1 MKTTLLL
8 ILALAIFLIKCTPEP
23 IAITIKDAEPQIAVS
38 STAIDAKTVLVI
50 ASYSIFSLANLNYSD
65 DGNTPVM
72 PDGILVDSALV
83 TISDGANIDTLEKVY
98 PGVYLNTAFN
108 LKTGFQYLLTVND
121 TLKKRKVVANT
132 TYFDAV
138 AANEILPVVTKK
150 PTDTTIQLK
159 MALTDNAATMSY
171 YVMAYDRINPSK
183 VPSPINS
190 ANFSI
195 VNVGA
200 VKKIE
205 VFSSADAVNGTITK
219 TFDIVDIQ
227 PTDTL
232 FVHYGKIDRGYFNY
246 LSSYKK
252 TGSLINQI
260 TAEPITLPT
269 NIVTGLGYFALYNV
283 QRTFFD
289 LKKY

>member
-1 MKTTLLL
+1 MKTTSLL

-38 STAIDAKTVLVI
+38 STALDAKTVMVI
-50 ASYSIFSLANLNYSD
+50 ASYSIFSLANLNYS
-65 DGNTPVM
+65 GNGNSPAI
-72 PDGILVDSALV
+72 PNGILIDSALV

-98 PGVYLNTAFN
+98 PGVYLNSALN
-108 LKTGFQYLLTVND
+108 LKTGLQYILTVND

-132 TYFDAV
+132 TYFNAV
-138 AANEILPVVTKK
+138 PANEILPVVTKK
-150 PTDTTIQLK
+150 TTDTTIQLK
-159 MALTDNAATMSY
+159 MALSDNAATVSY

-183 VPSPINS
+183 VPAPINS
-190 ANFSI
+190 TNFSI
-195 VNVGA
+195 VNIDA

-205 VFSSADAVNGTITK
+205 VFSSADAVDGMITK
-219 TFDIVDIQ
+219 TFDIIGIKA
-227 PTDTL
+227 TDTL

-269 NIVTGLGYFALYNV
+269 NIFTGLGYFALYNV
-283 QRTFFD
+283 ERTFFD

>member
-1 MKTTLLL
+1 MKPTLLF
-8 ILALAIFLIKCTPEP
+8 ILSLAIFLIKCTPEP
-23 IAITIKDAEPQIAVS
+23 IAITIKDAEAQIAVS
-38 STAIDAKTVLVI
+38 STAIDSKTVLVI
-50 ASYSIFSLANLNYSD
+50 ASYSIFSLANLNYSIN
-65 DGNTPVM
+65 GNTPAI
-72 PDGILVDSALV
+72 PNGILIDSALV

-98 PGVYLNTAFN
+98 PGVYLNSGLN
-108 LKTGFQYLLTVND
+108 LKTGLQYFLTVND

-132 TYFDAV
+132 TYFNALP
-138 AANEILPVVTKK
+138 ANEILPVVTKK
-150 PTDTTIQLK
+150 TTDTTIQLK
-159 MALTDNAATMSY
+159 MALSDNAATISY

-183 VPSPINS
+183 VPAPINS
-190 ANFSI
+190 TNFSI
-195 VNVGA
+195 VNIDA

-205 VFSSADAVNGTITK
+205 VFSSADAVAGMITK
-219 TFDIVDIQ
+219 TFDIIGIKA
-227 PTDTL
+227 TDTL

>member
-1 MKTTLLL
+1 MKTTSLF
-8 ILALAIFLIKCTPEP
+8 ILALAIFLIKCTPAP

-38 STAIDAKTVLVI
+38 STALDSKTVMVI
-50 ASYSIFSLANLNYSD
+50 ASYSIFSLTNLNYS
-65 DGNTPVM
+65 GNGYSPAI
-72 PDGILVDSALV
+72 PNGILVDSALV
-83 TISDGANIDTLEKVY
+83 TISDGAKIDTLEKVY
-98 PGVYLNTAFN
+98 PGVYLNTGFN
-108 LKTGFQYLLTVND
+108 LKTGLQYLLTVND

-132 TYFDAV
+132 TYFDAA

-150 PTDTTIQLK
+150 TTDTTIQLK
-159 MALTDNAATMSY
+159 MVLSDNAATINY

-183 VPSPINS
+183 VPSPVNS

-195 VNVGA
+195 VNIDA

-205 VFSSADAVNGTITK
+205 VFSSAEAVNGTITK
-219 TFDIVDIQ
+219 TFDIIDIHA
-227 PTDTL
+227 TDTL

-283 QRTFFD
+283 QRTVFD